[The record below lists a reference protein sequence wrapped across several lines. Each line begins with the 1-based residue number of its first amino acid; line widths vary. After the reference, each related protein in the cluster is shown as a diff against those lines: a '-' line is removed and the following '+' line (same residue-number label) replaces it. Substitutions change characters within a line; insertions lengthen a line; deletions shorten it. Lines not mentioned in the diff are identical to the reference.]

1 MDKMKVLIPC
11 CFAVDHDDL
20 IGDITDPAAEKFGA
34 YTDTPSAAELQSAAQ
49 DTSHGLIRYITTT
62 DALNTLTSSIQM
74 QEIITSGQ
82 PITISSS
89 RWTRMVLEKLYKA
102 MIELVTKAG
111 ELKQELSPVMHK
123 VLDEAKHFAQEL
135 AEFQDEHPIL
145 AVVIET
151 TALAVLIALLA
162 PFLLEAL
169 GFGVEGVAGGR
180 YSVLVVLS
188 TMLLIDN
195 LTGSLAA
202 KFQALYPD
210 VPYGSLFSKLQS
222 FAARYGKSLLKH

>member
-1 MDKMKVLIPC
+1 M
-11 CFAVDHDDL
+11 
-20 IGDITDPAAEKFGA
+20 
-34 YTDTPSAAELQSAAQ
+34 
-49 DTSHGLIRYITTT
+49 
-62 DALNTLTSSIQM
+62 
-74 QEIITSGQ
+74 
-82 PITISSS
+82 
-89 RWTRMVLEKLYKA
+89 
-102 MIELVTKAG
+102 
-111 ELKQELSPVMHK
+111 
-123 VLDEAKHFAQEL
+123 
-135 AEFQDEHPIL
+135 
-145 AVVIET
+145 IET